1 MNTKQYKLL
10 RLAAVVAGVVS
21 TGLAQAAID
30 EIVVTANKREQS
42 LQDVPVSVSV
52 TSGETIQRAAI
63 VDIIY
68 PKDDIPLLKYTDDDG
83 LLVEPE
89 YYVPIIPM
97 VLVNGMVGIGTG
109 FSTNIPLFNPYLIIN
124 NIKRKLNGE
133 KYTIEKSKG
142 SAKKYDQ
149 L

>member
-52 TSGETIQRAAI
+52 TSR
-63 VDIIY
+63 
-68 PKDDIPLLKYTDDDG
+68 PC
-83 LLVEPE
+83 
-89 YYVPIIPM
+89 
-97 VLVNGMVGIGTG
+97 
-109 FSTNIPLFNPYLIIN
+109 
-124 NIKRKLNGE
+124 KLQDSNVACVQWDFDR
-133 KYTIEKSKG
+133 Y
-142 SAKKYDQ
+142 Q
-149 L
+149 